1 MKYTAGERGATLQHY
16 DLEPEIFELFLDPYL
31 KYSCG
36 LYASK
41 EMSLAE
47 AQLHK
52 MEFIA
57 RQLSLSGGE
66 NVLDAGCGWGS
77 LLLYLA
83 ERYSCRTHGVTPAPN
98 QVDYLRKKSAHSHL
112 AGVVDATVGHIQELQ
127 FPRDAFDAITFVG
140 SIVHI
145 DDKLGVL
152 EECYRLLKPGGRIY
166 ISETCFRNRQK
177 YENCSERPGPRF
189 VRDDVFGWGSL
200 VPFSVILAALEDANF
215 SLTSLT
221 DLTGHYR
228 RTIEDW
234 MSNIRTNRTSLDAI
248 RPGIGDKLLRLFET
262 ANAGWG
268 FTTKH
273 YAVTA
278 VKRR

>member
-1 MKYTAGERGATLQHY
+1 MKYTPGEKGATLQHY

-31 KYSCG
+31 KYSSG
-36 LYASK
+36 LYAS
-41 EMSLAE
+41 EGMSLAN
-47 AQLHK
+47 AQLNK

-57 RQLSLSGGE
+57 RQLALCGGE
-66 NVLDAGCGWGS
+66 KVLDAGCGWGS
-77 LLLYLA
+77 LLFFLA
-83 ERYSCRTHGVTPAPN
+83 ERYSCRAHGVTPAS
-98 QVDYLRKKSAHSHL
+98 QQADYLRRKASVSGFAQL
-112 AGVVDATVGHIQELQ
+112 VDATLGHIQDLQ
-127 FPRDAFDAITFVG
+127 FPRETFDAITFVG
-140 SIVHI
+140 SIVHM
-145 DDKLGVL
+145 DDKRGVL

-177 YENCSERPGPRF
+177 YEDYSERPGTRF

-215 SLTSLT
+215 SLTSLV
-221 DLTGHYR
+221 DLTSHYR

-234 MSNIRTNRTSLDAI
+234 MGNIQTNRTPLDTI
-248 RPGIGDKLLRLFET
+248 RPGIADKLLRLFET

-273 YAVTA
+273 YAVAA